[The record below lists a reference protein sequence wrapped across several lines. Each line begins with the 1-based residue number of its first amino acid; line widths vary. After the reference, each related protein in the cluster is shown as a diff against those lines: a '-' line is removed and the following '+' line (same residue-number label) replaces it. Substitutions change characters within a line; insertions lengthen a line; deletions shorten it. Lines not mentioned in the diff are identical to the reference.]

1 MRMILINT
9 NLPKNCDSCS
19 MQNECGLCLANDK
32 THCDY
37 DKYADRPDDCPIVMD
52 VNDWLSSFNTDSAT
66 ECFTAVQELKKR
78 LEK

>member
-1 MRMILINT
+1 MILINT